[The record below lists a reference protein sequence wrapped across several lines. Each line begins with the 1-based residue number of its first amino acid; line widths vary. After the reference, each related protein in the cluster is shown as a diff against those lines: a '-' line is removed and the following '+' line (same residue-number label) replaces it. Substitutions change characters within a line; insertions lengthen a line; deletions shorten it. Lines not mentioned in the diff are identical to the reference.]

1 MTADSSVAAAELSA
15 LIAGHPARDRSG
27 LVPKL
32 EAFAARVPA
41 AELEGLAAP
50 YRDDPD
56 IIAPLYERIVATAPE
71 ARSMVV
77 LANAYWLQ
85 GRGPE
90 IVGDLASRAIT
101 FDPSNRGAWHL
112 WALAESDPR
121 LRTQRWSQVTDR
133 FPEDAMALAA
143 LADNAASVAGAEHD
157 GDMLDLAI
165 ASYER
170 LRERSSEPS
179 QREAVDHAL
188 RTLKGW
194 RL

>member
-1 MTADSSVAAAELSA
+1 MTVESSASAAELSA
-15 LIAGHPARDRSG
+15 LIAEHPSRDRSA

-56 IIAPLYERIVATAPE
+56 IVAPLYERIVSTTPD
-71 ARSMVV
+71 ARAMVV

-85 GRGPE
+85 GRGPGM
-90 IVGDLASRAIT
+90 VGDLASRAIA

-112 WALAESDPR
+112 WALAEPDPR
-121 LRTQRWSQVTDR
+121 LRTQRWSQVSER

-143 LADNAASVAGAEHD
+143 LADNAASVAGAERD

-170 LRERSSEPS
+170 LRERSSEQS

-188 RTLKGW
+188 RTLRAW